1 MTILDISYGRR
12 TLNIRISFSERKRL
26 SITVNPDLTI
36 TAKSPD
42 IYAIEDVQKRI
53 ARRAS
58 WIVRQLDYFEQFHPQ
73 APKPK
78 YVSGETHYYLGRQYR
93 LRIRRGEVAQVRLK
107 GRFFEMEL
115 PDSSDNQKARQLL
128 VDWYSVH
135 AKSLL
140 TRRLLSFWPVVLKLG
155 ADEPQLR
162 FRRMQK
168 RWGSCSPNGVILL
181 NTELV
186 KAPVH
191 SIDYVLVHE
200 LCHLLHPQHG
210 TQFQALLRRIL
221 PDWEKRKERLE
232 RVIL

>member
-1 MTILDISYGRR
+1 MTIVEIPYGRR
-12 TLNIRISFSERKRL
+12 RLKIRVSFSERKRL

-42 IYAIEDVQKRI
+42 VYTIEDVQKRI
-53 ARRAS
+53 TKRAS

-73 APKPK
+73 APEPL

-93 LRIRRGEVAQVRLK
+93 LRIRKGETAQVRLK

-115 PDSSDNQKARQLL
+115 PDHPDNEKAKQILQ
-128 VDWYSVH
+128 DWYSVH

-140 TRRLLSFWPVVLKLG
+140 TRRLLSFWPSFQKLS
-155 ADEPQLR
+155 ATELRLR

-168 RWGSCSPNGVILL
+168 RWGSCSPKGVILL

-200 LCHLLHPQHG
+200 LCHMIHPQHG